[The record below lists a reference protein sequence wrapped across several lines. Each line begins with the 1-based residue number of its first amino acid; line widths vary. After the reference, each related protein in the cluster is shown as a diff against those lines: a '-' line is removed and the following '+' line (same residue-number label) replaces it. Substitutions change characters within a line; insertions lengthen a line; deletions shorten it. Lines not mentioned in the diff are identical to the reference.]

1 VNEHYSVK
9 SCHGLPARLH
19 SLSMLPLTKQEQ
31 LVLTL
36 VIVLLLTGLAVK
48 AYRTSH
54 PSAALNRG
62 SNSLQ
67 HATHQF

>member
-1 VNEHYSVK
+1 MLSRRSISVT
-9 SCHGLPARLH
+9 LN
-19 SLSMLPLTKQEQ
+19 SMLPLTKQEQ

-36 VIVLLLTGLAVK
+36 VIVMLLTGLAVK

-54 PSAALNRG
+54 PHTAAKTG
-62 SNSLQ
+62 STSLP